1 MLNFVVAAMLF
12 ERFSKIDEGDLSR
25 LRANLVKQASLADIA
40 QRLELSQYLRL
51 GEGELKSGGFRRP
64 SILADTVEALFG
76 AVFLDAGFD
85 AARRVIVRQYQP
97 VLASVDPKT
106 LGKDAKTLLQE
117 FLQGRKLA
125 LPLYTVVATHGAA
138 HSQQFEVECAIPAL
152 EIKVMAPGA
161 SRRAAEQSAA
171 KLALEAA
178 LAISPATKAARKSG
192 KARKT
197 AQLSLPVA
205 VAQET
210 K

>member
-1 MLNFVVAAMLF
+1 M
-12 ERFSKIDEGDLSR
+12 
-25 LRANLVKQASLADIA
+25 
-40 QRLELSQYLRL
+40 
-51 GEGELKSGGFRRP
+51 P
-64 SILADTVEALFG
+64 
-76 AVFLDAGFD
+76 
-85 AARRVIVRQYQP
+85 P
-97 VLASVDPKT
+97 T

-197 AQLSLPVA
+197 AQLSLPGA
-205 VAQET
+205 VAQES

>member
-1 MLNFVVAAMLF
+1 VA
-12 ERFSKIDEGDLSR
+12 RK
-25 LRANLVKQASLADIA
+25 VIA
-40 QRLELSQYLRL
+40 
-51 GEGELKSGGFRRP
+51 
-64 SILADTVEALFG
+64 
-76 AVFLDAGFD
+76 
-85 AARRVIVRQYQP
+85 RQYQP
-97 VLASVDPKT
+97 VLANIDPKT

-125 LPLYTVVATHGAA
+125 LPVYTVVATHGAA
-138 HSQQFEVECAIPAL
+138 HSQQFEVECSIPAF
-152 EIKVMAPGA
+152 EIKIVAPGA

-178 LAISPATKAARKSG
+178 QAAVPTGRPARKSG

-205 VAQET
+205 VAQEV